1 MLFGR
6 LPNLLLLLLLF
17 SCPVMFDSLWPH
29 GLQHARLPCPSLS
42 PRVCSNLCPLS
53 RWCHATISSS
63 VTPFSSCPQFFPAT
77 MKTTLLVKAGEM
89 WLHMVSHSDVGII
102 LGKILGS
109 YNDRDWRGLYPEF
122 EGQQC
127 EGMIAWWSEK
137 LVSHQFSICEIP
149 NLSWCSFMFCEM
161 WILDHFVS
169 NTL

>member
-1 MLFGR
+1 MDCSMPGFPVLHY
-6 LPNLLLLLLLF
+6 LP
-17 SCPVMFDSLWPH
+17 
-29 GLQHARLPCPSLS
+29 
-42 PRVCSNLCPLS
+42 VCSNLCLLS

-77 MKTTLLVKAGEM
+77 IKTTLLVKAGEM

-127 EGMIAWWSEK
+127 HGMIAWWSEK
-137 LVSHQFSICEIP
+137 LVSHQFSICDIP
-149 NLSWCSFMFCEM
+149 NLSWCSFLFCEM

-169 NTL
+169 NTIILTGFPGGSMVKNPPAVQET